1 MGRRPW
7 KCYRQQKG
15 KPWIKSRYCRG
26 VPDSKIRI
34 FDIGKR
40 NAPCELMPCVV
51 HMVSLEKLCI
61 SSEALEAGR
70 ITANRYLMK
79 TCGSG
84 GFHLRIRT
92 QPFHVTRINKML
104 SCAGAD
110 RLQTGMRH
118 AWGKPMGTAARVKIG
133 DVLMSVRVKDSNRD
147 DAMEAIRLTCF
158 RFPGKQQALLGDT
171 WGFTKFTRAQYEFLR
186 DNNMLKQDGINALRH
201 NCRGD
206 LRTTKSVCRVE
217 RSEMRKMLRESG
229 LFPESRI

>member
-26 VPDSKIRI
+26 VPDPKIRI

-40 NAPCELMPCVV
+40 NAPVSAFPLVA
-51 HMVSLEKLCI
+51 HMVSLEKVQI
-61 SSEALEAGR
+61 SSEALEAAR
-70 ITANRYLMK
+70 ITANRYLIK
-79 TCGSG
+79 TCGKD
-84 GFHLRIRT
+84 GFHLRIRV

-118 AWGKPMGTAARVKIG
+118 AWGKPMGTAARVAIG
-133 DVLMSVRVKDSNRD
+133 AVLMSVRTKDENKNH
-147 DAMEAIRLTCF
+147 ALEAFRRTGF
-158 RFPGKQQALLGDT
+158 RFPGKQQALIGDT

-186 DNNMLKQDGINALRH
+186 ENNLLQLDGINALRA
-201 NCRGD
+201 NSRGP
-206 LRTTKSVCRVE
+206 LRTTKQKYRVE
-217 RSEMRKMLRESG
+217 RHEMRQKLKDSG
-229 LFPESRI
+229 LWDPSRI

>member
-1 MGRRPW
+1 MG
-7 KCYRQQKG
+7 
-15 KPWIKSRYCRG
+15 
-26 VPDSKIRI
+26 RI
-34 FDIGKR
+34 FDIGKVK
-40 NAPCELMPCVV
+40 APVDQFPLVM
-51 HMVSLEKLCI
+51 HLISKEKIQI
-61 SSEALEAGR
+61 SSEALEAAR
-70 ITANRYLMK
+70 ITANRYLIRM
-79 TCGSG
+79 CGKEN
-84 GFHLRIRT
+84 FHCRIRC

-133 DVLMSVRVKDSNRD
+133 DVLMSVRTKDSNRD
-147 DAMEAIRLTCF
+147 DAMEAIRLTSF

-186 DNNMLKQDGINALRH
+186 DNNMLRMDGINALRH

-206 LRTTKSVCRVE
+206 LRTTKAICRVE